1 MTLRRRL
8 LLAFAYLL
16 LLTVVALAV
25 PLAVSVDRRAKDAF
39 SARIDSQA
47 QVVAASLGGSPTP
60 GETLAGARAAV
71 ARYGRET
78 DARVVVTDRR
88 GRLIAD
94 SSKSRP
100 AAVDFDTPGRP
111 EIADAL
117 AGRSARLVRHSTDL
131 GSDIVVVA
139 YPILD
144 KGSVTGA
151 VRLSQPVAA
160 VDSRVH
166 RSWLA
171 IAGIGTLVAL
181 VGLVVAWILAT
192 SLVRPL
198 RSLRATAARLG
209 AGDLEARAPEDGA
222 RDIADVARALN
233 AMADELT
240 GMIEAQR
247 EFVGNASHQLRTPL
261 TGLRLRLEG
270 LAADAPDSVDTA
282 AALVEVERLSGL
294 VSDLLVL
301 ARAGVRPEAEGR
313 SDLAELATAA
323 VARWR
328 QVAGE
333 HGQSLSLDVPGHEL
347 AVAADAADVAAVLD
361 NLIENAIVYCPPG
374 SSIEVSVA
382 AGGLLT
388 VADDGPG
395 IDPADAGRVFDR
407 FYRGRT
413 GRDVHAG
420 TGLGLAI
427 VRDLT
432 ARWRGTVELDPG
444 APGTRVLVR
453 LPAVRGE
460 RVAGP

>member
-25 PLAVSVDRRAKDAF
+25 PLAISVDRRARDAF

-60 GETLAGARAAV
+60 GQTLAGARAAV

-94 SSKSRP
+94 SSQPRP

-111 EIADAL
+111 EISDAL
-117 AGRSARLVRHSTDL
+117 TGRSARLVRHSADL

-144 KGSVTGA
+144 RGTVTGA

-171 IAGIGTLVAL
+171 IAGIATLVAL
-181 VGLVVAWILAT
+181 VGLIVAWVLAT

-198 RSLRATAARLG
+198 RALRATAARLG
-209 AGDLEARAPEDGA
+209 AGDLVARAPEDGA

-233 AMADELT
+233 SMADELV
-240 GMIEAQR
+240 GMIDAQR

-270 LAADAPDSVDTA
+270 LAADAPESAETA
-282 AALVEVERLSGL
+282 AALAEVDRLSGL
-294 VSDLLVL
+294 VSDLLML
-301 ARAGVRPEAEGR
+301 ARAGVPPEAEGHG
-313 SDLAELATAA
+313 DLAGEAAAA

-328 QVAGE
+328 PVAVE
-333 HGQSLSLDVPGHEL
+333 RGQAISLEVPE
-347 AVAADAADVAAVLD
+347 AAVEVAADAADLAAVLD

-374 SSIEVSVA
+374 SSVEVCVA
-382 AGGLLT
+382 PGGLLT

-407 FYRGRT
+407 FYRGRV
-413 GRDVHAG
+413 GRDVSGG

-432 ARWRGTVELDPG
+432 ARWGGSAELDSQ

-453 LPAVRGE
+453 LPIARGAHI
-460 RVAGP
+460 AGP

>member
-1 MTLRRRL
+1 M
-8 LLAFAYLL
+8 
-16 LLTVVALAV
+16 
-25 PLAVSVDRRAKDAF
+25 
-39 SARIDSQA
+39 
-47 QVVAASLGGSPTP
+47 
-60 GETLAGARAAV
+60 
-71 ARYGRET
+71 
-78 DARVVVTDRR
+78 
-88 GRLIAD
+88 
-94 SSKSRP
+94 
-100 AAVDFDTPGRP
+100 
-111 EIADAL
+111 
-117 AGRSARLVRHSTDL
+117 
-131 GSDIVVVA
+131 
-139 YPILD
+139 
-144 KGSVTGA
+144 
-151 VRLSQPVAA
+151 
-160 VDSRVH
+160 
-166 RSWLA
+166 
-171 IAGIGTLVAL
+171 
-181 VGLVVAWILAT
+181 
-192 SLVRPL
+192 RPL

-270 LAADAPDSVDTA
+270 LAATRRTA
-282 AALVEVERLSGL
+282 STRPRRWSRSSG
-294 VSDLLVL
+294 SP
-301 ARAGVRPEAEGR
+301 ASSPTCWCWPWAGVRPEAEGR

-333 HGQSLSLDVPGHEL
+333 HGSRSRWTSPGTEL

-361 NLIENAIVYCPPG
+361 NLIENAIVDGPPG